1 MNRSQTSSDDNT
13 EVRPGGF
20 GSNNFE
26 TSGIVAES
34 FGKTPKK
41 K

>member
-1 MNRSQTSSDDNT
+1 
-13 EVRPGGF
+13 VRPGL
-20 GSNNFE
+20 GSNFE
-26 TSGIVAES
+26 SSGIVAES